1 MNNKIREALDQSMAD
16 VTWKE
21 QNRQRVLHA
30 VRQETLQTRTRRPAL
45 VIVLALVLV
54 LFIATAVA
62 GATNEAFN
70 AWLYQFWPEAAT
82 KLMPV
87 NLSCVD
93 QGIRLEVISA
103 VAEGNDIL
111 VTYAMED
118 LEGNRIDE
126 NSDTCVQIE
135 YELCGS
141 SSGDIAPPLYDP
153 EEKKIIGSTMMN
165 FESEINPSDGE
176 MILFTNHLMQS
187 TYSTV
192 DMLPILKEYGGQARS
207 AAVPEQASA
216 FGGYLDGEYC
226 IQFGDLEEGWTIP
239 DSMHVLDWQN
249 GLDIPLTDDVFLSGI
264 GFVDSLL
271 HVQLHYKTRNEV
283 EQNYTSPYGE
293 GTLSYSPYEIW
304 AILCDADEEESLYAS
319 KKYRNCDML
328 PGGISHL
335 YWEADGTGKE
345 SWEEIIFAM
354 DSEPTDAQSFY
365 VDIHVQNAVMGNW
378 YVTIPLRMV
387 KQAR

>member
-165 FESEINPSDGE
+165 FESEINPSE
-176 MILFTNHLMQS
+176 
-187 TYSTV
+187 
-192 DMLPILKEYGGQARS
+192 
-207 AAVPEQASA
+207 
-216 FGGYLDGEYC
+216 
-226 IQFGDLEEGWTIP
+226 
-239 DSMHVLDWQN
+239 
-249 GLDIPLTDDVFLSGI
+249 
-264 GFVDSLL
+264 
-271 HVQLHYKTRNEV
+271 
-283 EQNYTSPYGE
+283 TSNP
-293 GTLSYSPYEIW
+293 
-304 AILCDADEEESLYAS
+304 
-319 KKYRNCDML
+319 
-328 PGGISHL
+328 
-335 YWEADGTGKE
+335 
-345 SWEEIIFAM
+345 
-354 DSEPTDAQSFY
+354 
-365 VDIHVQNAVMGNW
+365 
-378 YVTIPLRMV
+378 
-387 KQAR
+387 